1 MAKGAH
7 DDLLINYYRAEL
19 VLSKHGKNVLFVN
32 LITHWIPSAI
42 FSLSSGQNEDKD
54 LTVVSV

>member
-32 LITHWIPSAI
+32 LITH
-42 FSLSSGQNEDKD
+42 
-54 LTVVSV
+54 